1 MLISQLI
8 NGMKDAYIEG
18 EDINI
23 NGLAYNTK
31 EIKKGDLFFCIQ
43 GFKTDGHLFA
53 EKAVELGAA
62 ALVVSKDVEVNKN
75 ITKVFVKDTREA
87 MAVMASNFYGNPSD
101 KINTIG
107 ITGTSG
113 KTTSSFM
120 INSILKEANKKT
132 ALLGTIYNIFDQDI
146 EEAKRTTP
154 ESLDLQ
160 GMFKKMT
167 DQSIN
172 SCVMEISSHSLELK
186 RVYGVKFKV
195 GVFTNLTQDHLDFH
209 KTMENYFHAKMK
221 LFDNAEYA
229 VINADDEY
237 GQRAVKTLGNKII
250 TYGINNKADFEAKNI
265 RIDER
270 GSYFDLLYKDKVVPI
285 EINLIGKF
293 NIYNALCSIAA
304 CSAFGIPMDD
314 IVNGLKKLKN
324 VIGRSEKIIS
334 SSGFTILID
343 FAHTPNEIKN
353 ILKTAR
359 EYTKNKLVIVFGC
372 GGDRDKAKRPIMGKI
387 AGELSDFCV
396 VTSDNPRSE
405 QPEAII
411 DDILVG
417 VKQTNAPYVVIP
429 DRKSAI
435 KYAIDNAKSG
445 DVIVLA
451 GKGHEKYQILNDK
464 TIPFDEREI
473 VEEILRR
480 E

>member
-1 MLISQLI
+1 
-8 NGMKDAYIEG
+8 
-18 EDINI
+18 
-23 NGLAYNTK
+23 
-31 EIKKGDLFFCIQ
+31 
-43 GFKTDGHLFA
+43 
-53 EKAVELGAA
+53 
-62 ALVVSKDVEVNKN
+62 
-75 ITKVFVKDTREA
+75 
-87 MAVMASNFYGNPSD
+87 
-101 KINTIG
+101 
-107 ITGTSG
+107 
-113 KTTSSFM
+113 
-120 INSILKEANKKT
+120 
-132 ALLGTIYNIFDQDI
+132 
-146 EEAKRTTP
+146 
-154 ESLDLQ
+154 
-160 GMFKKMT
+160 
-167 DQSIN
+167 
-172 SCVMEISSHSLELK
+172 
-186 RVYGVKFKV
+186 
-195 GVFTNLTQDHLDFH
+195 
-209 KTMENYFHAKMK
+209 
-221 LFDNAEYA
+221 
-229 VINADDEY
+229 
-237 GQRAVKTLGNKII
+237 
-250 TYGINNKADFEAKNI
+250 
-265 RIDER
+265 
-270 GSYFDLLYKDKVVPI
+270 
-285 EINLIGKF
+285 
-293 NIYNALCSIAA
+293 
-304 CSAFGIPMDD
+304 MDD

-435 KYAIDNAKSG
+435 KYAIDNAESG

>member
-1 MLISQLI
+1 
-8 NGMKDAYIEG
+8 
-18 EDINI
+18 
-23 NGLAYNTK
+23 
-31 EIKKGDLFFCIQ
+31 
-43 GFKTDGHLFA
+43 
-53 EKAVELGAA
+53 
-62 ALVVSKDVEVNKN
+62 
-75 ITKVFVKDTREA
+75 
-87 MAVMASNFYGNPSD
+87 
-101 KINTIG
+101 
-107 ITGTSG
+107 
-113 KTTSSFM
+113 
-120 INSILKEANKKT
+120 
-132 ALLGTIYNIFDQDI
+132 
-146 EEAKRTTP
+146 
-154 ESLDLQ
+154 
-160 GMFKKMT
+160 
-167 DQSIN
+167 
-172 SCVMEISSHSLELK
+172 
-186 RVYGVKFKV
+186 
-195 GVFTNLTQDHLDFH
+195 
-209 KTMENYFHAKMK
+209 
-221 LFDNAEYA
+221 
-229 VINADDEY
+229 
-237 GQRAVKTLGNKII
+237 
-250 TYGINNKADFEAKNI
+250 
-265 RIDER
+265 
-270 GSYFDLLYKDKVVPI
+270 
-285 EINLIGKF
+285 
-293 NIYNALCSIAA
+293 
-304 CSAFGIPMDD
+304 MDD

-417 VKQTNAPYVVIP
+417 VKQTNVSYVVIP